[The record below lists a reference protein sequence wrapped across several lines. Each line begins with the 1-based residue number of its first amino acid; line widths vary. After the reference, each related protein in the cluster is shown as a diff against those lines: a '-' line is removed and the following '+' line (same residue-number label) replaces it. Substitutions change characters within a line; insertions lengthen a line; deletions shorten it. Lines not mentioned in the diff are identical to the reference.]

1 MQLIKMEIVL
11 NVRKDI
17 VLKMVNVFLLLMKL
31 ILNIQRSVEEVNK
44 DPLED
49 HQEEEAIPIE
59 RNGVIG
65 VLEIGSVTQ
74 KEVKEIL
81 KEEPKNIQEI
91 LMTIL
96 LDKEDSK
103 DIVNSTD

>member
-1 MQLIKMEIVL
+1 MEIVL
-11 NVRKDI
+11 NAKKDI
-17 VLKMVNVFLLLMKL
+17 VLKTVNAFLLLMKL
-31 ILNIQRSVEEVNK
+31 ILNIQRSVEEVNE
-44 DPLED
+44 DLLED
-49 HQEEEAIPIE
+49 HQEEEAIPIK

-65 VLEIGSVTQ
+65 ELEIGSVTQ

-91 LMTIL
+91 LMAIL
-96 LDKEDSK
+96 WDKEDSK

>member
-1 MQLIKMEIVL
+1 MEIVL

-44 DPLED
+44 DLLED

-96 LDKEDSK
+96 LDKEDLK

>member
-1 MQLIKMEIVL
+1 MEIVL
-11 NVRKDI
+11 NAKKDI
-17 VLKMVNVFLLLMKL
+17 VLKTVNVFLLLMKE
-31 ILNIQRSVEEVNK
+31 ILNIQRSVKEVNE
-44 DPLED
+44 DLLED

-65 VLEIGSVTQ
+65 ELEIGLVTQ

-81 KEEPKNIQEI
+81 KEEHKNTLEI
-91 LMTIL
+91 LMIIM

-103 DIVNSTD
+103 DILISINS

>member
-1 MQLIKMEIVL
+1 MEIVL
-11 NVRKDI
+11 NVKKDI

-44 DPLED
+44 DLLED

-91 LMTIL
+91 LMKIL
-96 LDKEDSK
+96 LDKEDLK